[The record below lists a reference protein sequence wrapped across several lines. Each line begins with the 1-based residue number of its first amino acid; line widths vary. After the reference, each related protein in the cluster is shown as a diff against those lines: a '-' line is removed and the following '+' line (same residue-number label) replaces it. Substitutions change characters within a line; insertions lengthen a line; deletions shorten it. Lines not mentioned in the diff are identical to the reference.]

1 MTMWLSLD
9 TSNLTSNLTL
19 TNHGNSLKILTMTKR
34 LQILLNDKEMRA
46 IQDSA
51 ERQQVTVRE
60 WVRQTLRSACPRATP
75 TDTKKKLDVV
85 RAASRYDFPTGDIDQ
100 ILREIDQ
107 GYQASFTA

>member
-1 MTMWLSLD
+1 MWLSLD
-9 TSNLTSNLTL
+9 TSNLTL

-60 WVRQTLRSACPRATP
+60 WVRQTLRNACPQAP
-75 TDTKKKLDVV
+75 LTDTKKKLDVV
-85 RAASRYDFPTGDIDQ
+85 SVASRCDFPTGDIAQ

-107 GYQASFTA
+107 GYQANITA